1 MVVEVMRAMGDT
13 ASENAMQAA
22 GIEGL
27 PVRQNSKGC

>member
-1 MVVEVMRAMGDT
+1 MGDT

-27 PVRQNSKGC
+27 PVRQNSKLVLKN